1 MSGARQDS
9 AGRLWAGTSGW
20 TYPHWRGLF
29 YPESL
34 PSRDYLGYYSSR
46 FETTEINYSFYHLP
60 KAETFRKWSA
70 ATPAGFR
77 FAVKVN
83 RAITHNQRLR
93 QADEIWRK
101 FIQSALE
108 LGPKLGP
115 LLLQF
120 PPSFRSDAGLLGEFL
135 NRSRE
140 AAPGKEIMLA
150 FEFRHASWFSE
161 PVAEMLRSAGAAMV
175 IADSSRYP
183 MAPPAPTASFVYLR
197 FHGPEAL
204 FASSYS
210 DQQLRVWAE
219 RIRGWLDG
227 GLDVYAYFNNDAGGC
242 AIRNLRRLLEFTGRP
257 AGEPSSQD

>member
-1 MSGARQDS
+1 MNGARQDS

-20 TYPHWRGLF
+20 TYPHWRRLF

-34 PSRDYLGYYSSR
+34 PSKDYLGYYSSR
-46 FETTEINYSFYHLP
+46 FRTTEINYSFYHLP
-60 KAETFRKWSA
+60 KPETFCKWAA
-70 ATPAGFR
+70 ATPVNFR

-83 RAITHNQRLR
+83 RTITHKQRLR
-93 QADEIWRK
+93 DAGQIWSK
-101 FIQSALE
+101 FVQSALD

-120 PPSFRSDAGLLGEFL
+120 PPSFRAEAGLLSDFL
-135 NRSRE
+135 SHSRE
-140 AAPGKEIMLA
+140 AASGKEIMMA

-161 PVAEMLRSAGAAMV
+161 QVADLLAAAGAAMV

-183 MAPPAPTASFVYLR
+183 MAPLAPTASFVYLR

-219 RIRGWLDG
+219 RIMGWLKS

-257 AGEPSSQD
+257 PETPSSKD